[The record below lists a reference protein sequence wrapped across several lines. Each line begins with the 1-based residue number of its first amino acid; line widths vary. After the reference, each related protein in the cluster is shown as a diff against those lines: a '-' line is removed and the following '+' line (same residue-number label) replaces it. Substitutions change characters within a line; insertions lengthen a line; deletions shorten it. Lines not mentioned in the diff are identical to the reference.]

1 MVNLDLGYTRMIIA
15 ECEAQG
21 LFRNQA
27 AYVLATAFWETART
41 MKPVREMGGEKYL
54 KSKDYYPYVG
64 MGFVQLTWKNNY
76 IRAGKELGVDF
87 LSDPKKLLEPRH
99 ATPILVTGM
108 REGWFTKKKLSDYI
122 TLQKSDFRNARRIVN
137 GTDKAKEIADLAA
150 QYDGALKQEG
160 YGERA
165 APSLPREA
173 APPAPPASTTPAAA
187 SKGLLAILIDLIS
200 KLFGRRA

>member
-1 MVNLDLGYTRMIIA
+1 MVNLDLGYTRRIIA

-41 MKPVREMGGEKYL
+41 MKPIREMGGERYL
-54 KSKDYYPYVG
+54 KTKPYYPYVG

-87 LSDPKKLLEPRH
+87 LSDPKKLLQPH
-99 ATPILVTGM
+99 YATPILVTGM

-122 TLQKSDFRNARRIVN
+122 TLQKSDFRGARRIVN

-160 YGERA
+160 YGEST
-165 APSLPREA
+165 APSTPREA
-173 APPAPPASTTPAAA
+173 APSAPPASTTAAP
-187 SKGLLAILIDLIS
+187 KGLLAILIDLIS